1 MRRAALAGTKL
12 PCAREFPYN
21 HWRAVER
28 AMKVTN
34 YTGLCGRL
42 DFLCKSAL
50 ATAPGREFPL
60 GKKKGTRHF
69 AVRPMKTRDREA
81 VIPVLT
87 A

>member
-1 MRRAALAGTKL
+1 
-12 PCAREFPYN
+12 
-21 HWRAVER
+21 
-28 AMKVTN
+28 MKVTN

-42 DFLCKSAL
+42 DFLCKRAL

-81 VIPVLT
+81 VIPGLP